1 MDTVLLFVK
10 LSLHTIKATRSIDA
24 RINQL
29 LNCTYD
35 KWLDLYILYL
45 VGSVLGWISHHL
57 GSKFNEDLTQSLALL
72 EMRFSL

>member
-1 MDTVLLFVK
+1 MDTVLLFVNL

-45 VGSVLGWISHHL
+45 VGSVLGWISH
-57 GSKFNEDLTQSLALL
+57 EI
-72 EMRFSL
+72 